1 MSHAVPETVSVI
13 RRTEHWI
20 AVNKPA
26 ELPSRPG
33 PGHKAS
39 VLSILEAQLRAEGAP
54 HPPGVVHRLDL
65 GTSGI
70 LLFSLS
76 PEGHRGLE
84 EAFRAG
90 RVHKEYLAITAGH
103 PHPRRGLIDLALR
116 RTSSGLSTPDR
127 HGTPART
134 RYDTRERFHASAL
147 VLAEPL
153 TGRMH
158 QIRAHLAA
166 RGTPVLGDL
175 QYGGAALRG
184 FRPRPPRLCLHAHRL
199 RLPADLAGECQ
210 SIECSWP
217 EELEQYLDRLRG
229 TGSKS
234 ATSRASQAEGHAEE
248 GAIEAPDERDL

>member
-1 MSHAVPETVSVI
+1 
-13 RRTEHWI
+13 
-20 AVNKPA
+20 
-26 ELPSRPG
+26 
-33 PGHKAS
+33 
-39 VLSILEAQLRAEGAP
+39 VLSLLEALLRAEGSR

-76 PEGHRGLE
+76 PDGHRALV
-84 EAFRAG
+84 EAFRTG
-90 RVHKEYLAITAGH
+90 RVHKEYLAITAAL

-127 HGTPART
+127 RGTPART
-134 RYDTRERFHASAL
+134 RYETKERFAASAL

-175 QYGGAALRG
+175 QYGGAGLRG
-184 FRPRPPRLCLHAHRL
+184 FHPRPPRLCLHAWRL
-199 RLPADLAGECQ
+199 WLPENLAGDEA
-210 SIECSWP
+210 SIECP
-217 EELEQYLDRLRG
+217 VPKELEEYLDRLRV
-229 TGSKS
+229 KHP
-234 ATSRASQAEGHAEE
+234 HA
-248 GAIEAPDERDL
+248 